1 MSVRLQH
8 LEKQPR
14 LLMEAELKPLQGVRF
29 QPTGFPDLGAAVYD
43 APDASGSQIVLVES
57 AQSVANRLEDVCW
70 DYATDSPSSALTGM
84 PFVSIA
90 LWDGKT
96 TNSMLETKSPR
107 DSNASWCI
115 RPLLH

>member
-1 MSVRLQH
+1 MAIQWQQ
-8 LEKQPR
+8 LEEQPR
-14 LLMEAELKPLQGVRF
+14 LLMEAELKPLQGARF

-43 APDASGSQIVLVES
+43 APNGSGSQIVLVES

-84 PFVSIA
+84 PYVSIV

-96 TNSMLETKSPR
+96 TNSMLEAHRLQLS
-107 DSNASWCI
+107 
-115 RPLLH
+115 LHYAR